1 MALLASPDVGVRR
14 RALLKKPFAS
24 PGSFDARLPT
34 WQGSTMELAGTQRH
48 RRESPRGVANR
59 KMSESINGAHHKP
72 LTMHMR
78 SVVEALAAAST

>member
-1 MALLASPDVGVRR
+1 
-14 RALLKKPFAS
+14 
-24 PGSFDARLPT
+24 
-34 WQGSTMELAGTQRH
+34 MELAGTQRH
-48 RRESPRGVANR
+48 RRESPRGAANR